1 MAHDEHDGD
10 GDGRARDARLA
21 LAQNVLAAPAQVLL
35 RHAVGRRAGEGGV
48 VAAEE
53 GAARRA
59 VAS

>member
-35 RHAVGRRAGEGGV
+35 RHAVRRRAGEGGV